1 MHGVI
6 IWSDKAQGQSVGRA
20 VIWCEDHGDL
30 AFYGG
35 KADGSEQTAT
45 QFGTLEPG
53 DLVYFDLREDNGL
66 RLAFNPRLVS
76 ADEYPTLM
84 QDLKETGREIAS
96 ATRMKPDLRSVPPIA
111 GGNSR

>member
-6 IWSDKAQGQSVGRA
+6 IWSDKTRGRA

-35 KADGSEQTAT
+35 EAEGRAQIS
-45 QFGTLEPG
+45 LMEPG
-53 DLVYFDLREDNGL
+53 DLVYFDLNEDNDL
-66 RLAFNPRLVS
+66 RLAVNPRLV
-76 ADEYPTLM
+76 ATDEYPTLM

-96 ATRMKPDLRSVPPIA
+96 ASRVKPNLRCVSRLA
-111 GGNSR
+111 GGYSDRS

>member
-6 IWSDKAQGQSVGRA
+6 IWSDKTRGRA

-35 KADGSEQTAT
+35 ETEGGSIVNR
-45 QFGTLEPG
+45 FEPG
-53 DLVYFDLREDNGL
+53 DLVHFNLREDDKL
-66 RLAFNPRLVS
+66 RLALKPRLVA

-84 QDLKETGREIAS
+84 QDLKDTGRDIAS
-96 ATRMKPDLRSVPPIA
+96 ASRLRPNLRSI
-111 GGNSR
+111 SL